1 MMQILLR
8 GVVRGCLKPVFALPV
23 SLGFR
28 RAWIK
33 GFTSLVIKPQ
43 GTQIEALDMGG
54 VPAERVSNSN
64 ATGEAVVLYLHG
76 GAYVL
81 GSPKTHRSI
90 STHLAKAAHASVY
103 VLDYRL
109 APEHPHPAA
118 LEDTLTAY
126 RWLLDQGIAAA
137 RITLAGDS
145 AGGGLALATALAIR
159 DSGLPAPAALALLSP
174 WTDLTH
180 SGASY
185 IANAALD
192 PMLHH
197 TWASASIVDYCGTF
211 APSHPGCSP
220 LFADLKNLPR
230 ILIQVGSDEIL
241 LSDSERL
248 EQKAR
253 AAGVDVRLHRYDGLW
268 HVFQLHAGMMK
279 ASNEAVAEI
288 AGFIR
293 HG

>member
-1 MMQILLR
+1 MMQTLLR

-23 SLGFR
+23 SRGFR
-28 RAWIK
+28 RSWIN

-43 GTQIEALDMGG
+43 GTQIEALNMGG
-54 VPAERVSNSN
+54 VPAERVSNSGAN
-64 ATGEAVVLYLHG
+64 GEAVVLYLHG

-90 STHLAKAAHASVY
+90 STHLAKAAHASVH

-118 LEDTLTAY
+118 LEDALTAY

-137 RITLAGDS
+137 RITIAGDS

-159 DSGLPAPAALALLSP
+159 DTKLPAAGALVLLSP
-174 WTDLTH
+174 WTDMTN

-185 IANAALD
+185 TANAAID

-197 TWASASIVDYCGTF
+197 TWASASAADYCGKL
-211 APSHPGCSP
+211 PPEHPACSP
-220 LFADLKNLPR
+220 LFADLRNLPR
-230 ILIQVGSDEIL
+230 TLIQVGSDEIL